1 MSDALGYFVPV
12 LAQSNRWERAPKL
25 TSRSQRSEARRSR
38 YALYVRLAS
47 RMPGSPSSVGGTLP
61 VTATSERRR
70 DLERH
75 PAVDPLRHLVHRA
88 EEVGGLPEIVEGQLE
103 EERLARPPG
112 RRLVANG
119 SVVVLAVRDRAVEDR
134 GVGGESGDRELLH
147 VTREGTAR
155 EECTRDV
162 VEPDA
167 LARIVESLGCL
178 HASSVARAASSSA
191 GRSRA
196 RTPAGRDPGA
206 PRCAGSS
213 EWRRR

>member
-1 MSDALGYFVPV
+1 MSDALGSFVPV

-25 TSRSQRSEARRSR
+25 TSRSQRSGARRWR
-38 YALYVRLAS
+38 YALYVRLAIA
-47 RMPGSPSSVGGTLP
+47 MPSHPSSVGGTLP
-61 VTATSERRR
+61 VTATSERWR

-75 PAVDPLRHLVHRA
+75 PAVDPVRHLVHRA
-88 EEVGGLPEIVEGQLE
+88 EEVGGLPEIVERQLE
-103 EERLARPPG
+103 EERLARLPG

-119 SVVVLAVRDRAVEDR
+119 SVVVLAVRDRVVEDR

-178 HASSVARAASSSA
+178 HASSVARA
-191 GRSRA
+191 RRPPRA

-206 PRCAGSS
+206 PGCAGSL
-213 EWRRR
+213 EWRRG